1 LGDTHEFT
9 EESRSYAGDY
19 VDVQEYVNS
28 IIGDEGNPYY
38 KMDQDELVKILI
50 KQNRIKE
57 KESES
62 LEDIN
67 FQLDQSLE
75 DQADLLNQI
84 EALKNE
90 NRTNNMLFDI

>member
-1 LGDTHEFT
+1 
-9 EESRSYAGDY
+9 
-19 VDVQEYVNS
+19 
-28 IIGDEGNPYY
+28 
-38 KMDQDELVKILI
+38 MDQDELVKILI

-75 DQADLLNQI
+75 DQADLLNRI

-90 NRTNNMLFDI
+90 NRANNMLFDI